1 MILVEPGSAGNAAGA
16 PREIVIQKPVVK
28 SELYAAIHRLV
39 SPADRPPLDS
49 APARVPVRAGESRRV
64 LVAEDNEFNVMLT
77 RELLQRRGH
86 AVSVVRSGMDA
97 LAELEKER
105 YDVLLLDLHMPEMD
119 GFEVI
124 RSLRAREQ
132 LRGGHLSV
140 IALTARARPADRERC
155 LAAGMDDFLPKPI
168 NSSALWSA
176 VERAAVG

>member
-1 MILVEPGSAGNAAGA
+1 M
-16 PREIVIQKPVVK
+16 
-28 SELYAAIHRLV
+28 
-39 SPADRPPLDS
+39 
-49 APARVPVRAGESRRV
+49 

-77 RELLQRRGH
+77 RELLVRRGH
-86 AVSVVRSGMDA
+86 AVNVVRSGTAA

-124 RSLRAREQ
+124 SKLRASEQ
-132 LRGGHLSV
+132 SRGGHLSV

-168 NSSALWSA
+168 NSAALWSA
-176 VERAAVG
+176 VERAPAG